1 VNDGLGREHH
11 DEQGGDREVA
21 QRKGRAVDH
30 DADQHDRD
38 HDERA
43 LRRDFRA

>member
-1 VNDGLGREHH
+1 MNNGLRREQH
-11 DEQGGDREVA
+11 DKQRRKREIA
-21 QRKGRAVDH
+21 QRQGRPVDH

-38 HDERA
+38 HDERT